1 MSKIAGIYWDD
12 TAAAPGISLSVY
24 FSGCYF
30 NCPGCHNPEAW
41 DFNYGE
47 DFTPELFNEILEKLQ
62 KNGVERRLSILGGE
76 PLCDGNIA
84 AVTTL
89 IEAVKCYYPNTL
101 VYVWTGY
108 TYEELLERSKD
119 NELIKHLLDVSVDV
133 LIDGRFE
140 IDKRDTTLPLRGS
153 SNQRI
158 INLKELRNGNNDY
171 RNTTNADSGNC

>member
-1 MSKIAGIYWDD
+1 MSKIAGVYWDD

-24 FSGCYF
+24 FSGCHF
-30 NCPGCHNPEAW
+30 HCPGCHNPEAW

-47 DFTPELFNEILEKLQ
+47 EYTDEFAEKVVRMLR

-76 PLCDGNIA
+76 PLAPENRK
-84 AVTTL
+84 AVADLIRTV
-89 IEAVKCYYPNTL
+89 IEAYDDTY
-101 VYVWTGY
+101 VYLWTGY
-108 TYEELLERSKD
+108 TYEELLPQMDEDEDLKYILSY
-119 NELIKHLLDVSVDV
+119 VDV

-158 INLKELRNGNNDY
+158 IKFVKENKKLG
-171 RNTTNADSGNC
+171 